1 MQENERI
8 ELDAKVLSVIKDGVF
23 CAALSNGH
31 TFVAYERE
39 IESSGSRNELEGRTV
54 RVRMSPFDMS
64 KGLVI
69 AWPQYRGDRDES

>member
-8 ELDAKVLSVIKDGVF
+8 ELDARVLSVIKEGVF
-23 CAALSNGH
+23 CAVLSNGH
-31 TFVAYERE
+31 RFVAYERE
-39 IESSGSRNELEGRTV
+39 VESSGSTSELEGRTV

-69 AWPQYRGDRDES
+69 GWPQYRGD